1 MDNNLESKWNKNYT
15 KNIYNLDRVSVQDN
29 ITLNRGHASYYV
41 DLCKLSTFNNT
52 KYKYRLFNA
61 KWFKPHG
68 VYRIHMFK
76 DCLQNTNT
84 DVACGSFTDIYR
96 DLDAYK
102 DFSLKAILGLWDD
115 IYHDKPEDISSIEII
130 KGIQVHRTCRI
141 LTD

>member
-1 MDNNLESKWNKNYT
+1 MDDNLESKWNKNYT
-15 KNIYNLDRVSVQDN
+15 KNRYNLNRVSTSN
-29 ITLNRGHASYYV
+29 NIITLDKNYV
-41 DLCKLSTFNNT
+41 SSAPDLFEISTFNNN
-52 KYKYRLFNA
+52 KYRYRLFDA

-102 DFSLKAILGLWDD
+102 DF
-115 IYHDKPEDISSIEII
+115 
-130 KGIQVHRTCRI
+130 
-141 LTD
+141 

>member
-1 MDNNLESKWNKNYT
+1 MDDNLESKWNKNYT
-15 KNIYNLDRVSVQDN
+15 KNIYNLDRVSIQDN
-29 ITLNRGHASYYV
+29 ITLNRERVPYHL
-41 DLCKLSTFNNT
+41 DLYKLSTFNEN
-52 KYKYRLFNA
+52 KYQYRLFNT

-76 DCLQNTNT
+76 ECLQNS
-84 DVACGSFTDIYR
+84 DVACGSFTDAYR

-130 KGIQVHRTCRI
+130 KGKQVHRTCRI
-141 LTD
+141 LTDG